1 MLLTSLIP
9 VLKVALNVEVKY
21 LFFHPDWIEKGKM
34 EEREEKEEKEEP
46 STAYEIFLKYT
57 EDSTIQGLIYI
68 FFPYQ
73 VSISST
79 FYVQLL
85 RS

>member
-34 EEREEKEEKEEP
+34 EEKEEKEEP

-57 EDSTIQGLIYI
+57 EVSTIQGLIYI